1 MARTAEFGAGRTSKS
16 EILEAEIPSL
26 SAPPRRPP
34 PRLLP
39 PPPLAAHARAVPSSP
54 RFSPMTSVR
63 SRAKKTLYLS
73 LFSLHA
79 PKKVTATARVIQP
92 RRNKGRRALKK
103 RLLLSLPRRARH
115 SLLLTPR
122 AWIHRTYI
130 YIGFPLPAKS
140 LNETIFFSYEGG
152 EGGRKREGSFRD
164 RGSIFRKRSR
174 VTSRG
179 FEDGSRRRRRTWKT
193 RNGATRVGGGWMAAV
208 GQGKR
213 SRAVFQRNNKET
225 AVCLLYYIA
234 LREPA

>member
-39 PPPLAAHARAVPSSP
+39 PPPLAAHARAAPSSP

-130 YIGFPLPAKS
+130 YIGFPLPANS

-152 EGGRKREGSFRD
+152 EGGRKREGWGSFRD
-164 RGSIFRKRSR
+164 RGFDFS
-174 VTSRG
+174 
-179 FEDGSRRRRRTWKT
+179 
-193 RNGATRVGGGWMAAV
+193 
-208 GQGKR
+208 
-213 SRAVFQRNNKET
+213 
-225 AVCLLYYIA
+225 
-234 LREPA
+234 